1 MPLQFITNTGRRN
14 RNDRRQQ
21 PPPPQQQQYYQKRIV
36 VPVRGVSVTFCV
48 TSTSPMMV
56 QVVSPVPVKHTPV
69 LGGVSGRLQL
79 ADGGGGGVGSGASS
93 GVGGG
98 VGGDIGGGV
107 GGGSMVVKDEAE
119 EFHDYSQFLIDNI

>member
-1 MPLQFITNTGRRN
+1 F
-14 RNDRRQQ
+14 
-21 PPPPQQQQYYQKRIV
+21 
-36 VPVRGVSVTFCV
+36 F
-48 TSTSPMMV
+48 SPMMV

-79 ADGGGGGVGSGASS
+79 ADGGGGGVGSG
-93 GVGGG
+93 VGGG

-119 EFHDYSQFLIDNI
+119 ELHDYSQFLIDNI